1 MIAGCDELK
10 TNGGRLI
17 LEMLKL
23 HGVRHVFGLP
33 GETTLGLYKE
43 WSSFVGIT
51 HILTHDERNA
61 AYMAEAYA
69 KATGRVGVSEAP
81 SPGGAHPA
89 PGVLESFKGSVPTI
103 CFTSDV
109 SFNNDTR
116 NMLSGFDQNAF
127 YRSITKESLLITKV
141 KDIPHIIRRAFRV
154 ALSDRPGA
162 VHIRVPLDVYEEMDE
177 VLDIYPDQ
185 CRGNW
190 PAVRS
195 VAASDAIC
203 EALKLLAEAQHP
215 VVVCGQGALVSEAGK
230 AITELAEL
238 LNIPVGTTM
247 TGKGCISEI
256 HPLSIRLVGARGGTS
271 FSNRFLQEAD
281 LVFFIGSNTDSAGT
295 DAWKLPRVYAP
306 DGSRSGIRIIQ
317 LDVSMEAIGNNY
329 PVDVALVGD
338 ARATVESILKKAK
351 QQGLKGQA
359 KNGTN
364 VKPAM
369 TALDSSL
376 AEFVYSSDK
385 WIHPVQFMKHLEAK
399 LPEKTLIV
407 VEPGVGSIYSAAY
420 IKQCTEGRVFLSN
433 YSMGA
438 LGYAIPGAIGAA
450 VARPDHTVFAMCG
463 DGSFHFVVGE
473 LETISRLGLDIKI
486 ILFNNNVF
494 GWIRGEMEHVYKAE
508 QFATEFNQIDYC
520 LIAKAFGITALDLDD
535 PKKISMTLDLAL
547 EKRGPVFIRI
557 PAFSQDKLVP
567 PIPRWIANAKEK
579 SIPYLY

>member
-1 MIAGCDELK
+1 
-10 TNGGRLI
+10 
-17 LEMLKL
+17 MLKL

-33 GETTLGLYKE
+33 GETTLGLYRE
-43 WSSFVGIT
+43 WSNFVGIT

-109 SFNNDTR
+109 PFNNDTR

-162 VHIRVPLDVYEEMDE
+162 VHIRVPLDVYEDTAE
-177 VLDIYPDQ
+177 VLDIYPDH
-185 CRGNW
+185 CGGNW
-190 PAVRS
+190 PAARP
-195 VAASDAIC
+195 VADPDAIC
-203 EALKLLAEAQHP
+203 EALRLLAEAKRP

-230 AITELAEL
+230 AITELVEL

-247 TGKGCISEI
+247 TGKGCISEV

-295 DAWKLPRVYAP
+295 DAWKLPRVYGF
-306 DGSRSGIRIIQ
+306 DGNRSDVRIIQ
-317 LDVSMEAIGNNY
+317 LDVSMEAVGNNY

-338 ARATVESILKKAK
+338 ARATVESMLKKAK
-351 QQGLKGQA
+351 RQGLKGPA
-359 KNGTN
+359 KNRAD
-364 VKPAM
+364 VKSAM
-369 TALDSSL
+369 TALDNSL
-376 AEFVYSSDK
+376 SKFVCSSDK
-385 WIHPVQFMKHLEAK
+385 LIHPVQLMKHLEAG
-399 LPEKTLIV
+399 LPEKVLIV

-420 IKQCTEGRVFLSN
+420 IKQRTGKRMFLSN

-450 VARPDHTVFAMCG
+450 VACPDHTIFALCG
-463 DGSFHFVVGE
+463 DGSFHFVTGE

-494 GWIRGEMEHVYKAE
+494 GWIRGEMEHVYKAK
-508 QFATEFNQIDYC
+508 QFATEFNQIDYS
-520 LIAKAFGITALDLDD
+520 LIAKGFGITALDLQN
-535 PKKISMTLDLAL
+535 PEKIPATLELAL

-557 PAFSQDKLVP
+557 PVLSQDKLVP

-579 SIPYLY
+579 SLPYLY